1 VILFILDLRRII
13 FGDSFFEKYLNIET
27 ENEDLKLKVQVLEL
41 QLSTLK
47 KKLNLQKEVLD
58 LVKVQEIVSVRL
70 GKILALLKEF

>member
-1 VILFILDLRRII
+1 MILFILDLRRII

>member
-1 VILFILDLRRII
+1 MILFILDLRRII

-58 LVKVQEIVSVRL
+58 LVKVQEIVNVRL

>member
-58 LVKVQEIVSVRL
+58 LVKVQEIVNVRL